1 VESAGQ
7 ASAPAAAPALGRS
20 LAVVRAG
27 LRRINLYGLAT
38 MAGLIGLWQLVV
50 DTGLVTAQYIV
61 APSEIVGAMEDRLAS
76 GELQNNA
83 VHTMTAVLAGWS
95 IALVAGIALGSLF
108 GLFRAVRQY
117 GDASVDLLRSLP
129 TIALVPPA
137 VLVFGFSLKMEIA
150 VIVYASLWP
159 VLVNTAGGIMRV
171 PRELH
176 DVARTLRL
184 SPLKTAL
191 SVIVPAATP
200 SIIVGARLGMAVAV
214 ILAVVAEMVGNPTG
228 LGYAMVFAQQAIDPA
243 GMYAYIVT
251 IGLLGVALNAV
262 LVAATSLLPPVAAAV
277 AERERA

>member
-1 VESAGQ
+1 M
-7 ASAPAAAPALGRS
+7 AAL
-20 LAVVRAG
+20 V
-27 LRRINLYGLAT
+27 
-38 MAGLIGLWQLVV
+38 GLWQLVV

-61 APSEIVGAMEDRLAS
+61 APSEIVGAMGDRLSS
-76 GELQNNA
+76 GELQENT
-83 VHTMTAVLAGWS
+83 VHTLTAVLIGWG
-95 IALVAGIALGSLF
+95 IALVAGVALGSLF
-108 GLFRAVRQY
+108 GLLRVVRQY
-117 GDASVDLLRSLP
+117 GAATVDLLRSLP

-137 VLVFGFSLKMEIA
+137 VLVFGFSLNMEIA

-159 VLVNTAGGIMRV
+159 VLVNTAGGILRV

-184 SPLKTAL
+184 SPVKTAV

-251 IGLLGVALNAV
+251 IGLLGVALNAT
-262 LVAATSLLPPVAAAV
+262 LLAATSLLPPVAAAI
-277 AERERA
+277 AERQGA